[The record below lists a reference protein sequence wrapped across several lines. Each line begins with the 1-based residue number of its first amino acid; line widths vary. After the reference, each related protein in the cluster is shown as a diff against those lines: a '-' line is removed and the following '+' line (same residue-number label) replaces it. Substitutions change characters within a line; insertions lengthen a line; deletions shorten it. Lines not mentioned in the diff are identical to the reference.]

1 MHLCLV
7 IQVMCMY
14 LECTLIWVG
23 VTLIPDLY
31 GVSMTH
37 IGIWAAL
44 LCFVLF
50 EGYGPMSGASMSP
63 ARTFAYFVA
72 GGFTAARGMVCL
84 FIMSRQATPILQQ
97 SAFSS
102 SDWL

>member
-1 MHLCLV
+1 MAKPLPFTFTYLL
-7 IQVMCMY
+7 QVMCMF

-23 VTLIPDLY
+23 VTLLPDLY
-31 GVSMTH
+31 DVSMTH

-44 LCFVLF
+44 VCFVLF

-72 GGFTAARGMVCL
+72 GGFTAARGRLCL
-84 FIMSRQATPILQQ
+84 FTYNQLY
-97 SAFSS
+97 
-102 SDWL
+102 